1 MSAYSRGADFER
13 KVRDHLLAQGA
24 KLVIR
29 SAGSRS
35 AVDLVAF
42 WQPSMSGHAT
52 AVLVQVKRDGRL
64 TQQAREALKATA
76 AGLGVTAALACSVRQ
91 GRRQEVTLEWL

>member
-1 MSAYSRGADFER
+1 MSAYARGADFER

-24 KLVIR
+24 KLVVR

-35 AVDLVAF
+35 PVDLVAF
-42 WQPSMSGHAT
+42 WQPSMSGHPT

-64 TQQAREALKATA
+64 TKASREALRTTA
-76 AGLGVTAALACSVRQ
+76 AGLGATAVLASAVMQ
-91 GRRQEVTLEWL
+91 GRRQEVALEWL